1 VNDSS
6 SPTTSP
12 MMSPAGRQLHHP
24 KRAERAERL
33 ASPFK
38 ILPDGRP
45 AAASA
50 SECGSSGGTTS
61 AKDLQVAELE
71 AQARNALHL
80 GVSDACNNSCSF
92 CLNARVN
99 GKIGGAAPR
108 PPTFEETKLVIDR
121 GYAAGMRE
129 CWFTVAEP
137 TIGKH
142 IVEAIA
148 YAREVGFEV
157 IGMNTNGRRLGKKQ
171 LIDRLVE
178 AGLNRLMLSMHGH
191 SAEVHDYI
199 VERNG
204 AYDQVIVGLER
215 LDKLRD
221 RYDIELHMLHVLC
234 KPSYPHIADM
244 YAFFKRW
251 ARPERGDKLSYTC
264 LKLLGSTL
272 FDGVFDEL
280 GMRYDEMV
288 KEWLRVW
295 YDLGKPPEMLLS
307 EVPGCVVVAQAPPG
321 GPIPTI
327 DVPEHRFTRDGLEQG
342 ATTPV
347 SNLVQPMEMVL
358 DQIDI
363 TYDDDDNY
371 CKHEG
376 CKSCVVESVCPGI
389 MVEYVKR
396 FGVGEFPPILE
407 LPEII
412 KPGQGGGGGPLID
425 ASEQL
430 EPLAS
435 WLLGL
440 SGDDLARL
448 RLTPSGSRL
457 DDERFAFSLAG
468 PGDFSLSLFVER
480 RDDAKPAYGRTS
492 RLNLSY
498 KASAEHGFIGQLL
511 KRLARRHRADGFD
524 VFAGAWQEARSGGV
538 PGVAEPRA
546 AAGGAA

>member
-1 VNDSS
+1 MNAPDD
-6 SPTTSP
+6 SPTP
-12 MMSPAGRQLHHP
+12 NAVDGRRYLQP

-38 ILPDGRP
+38 ILPSGE
-45 AAASA
+45 AAGPQGDCAS
-50 SECGSSGGTTS
+50 GVTTS
-61 AKDLQVAELE
+61 KDLQVAELE

-92 CLNARVN
+92 CLNARVD
-99 GKIGGAAPR
+99 GKIDGAAPR
-108 PPTFEETKLVIDR
+108 PPTLEETQLVIDR

-142 IVEAIA
+142 IVEAVA

-157 IGMNTNGRRLGKKQ
+157 IGMNTNGRRLGKKA
-171 LIDRLVE
+171 LIDRLVD

-191 SAEVHDYI
+191 SAAVHDYI
-199 VERNG
+199 VQRNG
-204 AYDQVIVGLER
+204 AYDQVIEGLER
-215 LDKLRD
+215 LEQLRD
-221 RYDIELHMLHVLC
+221 SHDIQLHMLHVLC

-251 ARPERGDKLSYTC
+251 ARPEKGDKLSYTC

-295 YDLGKPPEMLLS
+295 YDLGRPPEMLLS

-342 ATTPV
+342 KTTP
-347 SNLVQPMEMVL
+347 NANDVQPMSVVL
-358 DQIDI
+358 DEIAI

-376 CKSCVVESVCPGI
+376 CKSCLVESVCPGI

-396 FGVGEFPPILE
+396 FGFGEFPPILE
-407 LPEII
+407 LPEIV
-412 KPGQGGGGGPLID
+412 KPSHGGGGGGPLLD
-425 ASEQL
+425 DPARL
-430 EPLAS
+430 GLLAS

-440 SGDDLARL
+440 GPAELARL
-448 RLTPSGSRL
+448 RLVPTGARL
-457 DDERFAFSLAG
+457 DDERFAFTLDG
-468 PGDFSLSLFVER
+468 PGGFSLSLFVER
-480 RDDAKPAYGRTS
+480 RDDAKPAFGRTS

-511 KRLARRHRADGFD
+511 KRLARAHRGDGFD
-524 VFAGAWQEARSGGV
+524 DFAEAWGAARDGRTPGGDA
-538 PGVAEPRA
+538 PLA